1 MLSLALE
8 TSTSLGSIAVGRG
21 DTLISECALAVRA
34 THSETV
40 LDEVERMLARARI
53 GVDGIERVIVGA
65 GPGSFTGVRIA
76 ASLAK
81 GWCHARGVPLFAYS
95 SLRSV
100 AASAGRERVCALF
113 DARRGEVY
121 GAAYADG
128 ALEAPTRGP
137 EACDIDRWVE
147 GLEDCGSWF
156 FAGEGAIRHRAGIE
170 ARGGRVLPPFLGVPR
185 AGALLW
191 LAERLPA
198 GRVVDIDA
206 WEPRYVRSSGAER
219 QVGRR
224 GGPR

>member
-8 TSTSLGSIAVGRG
+8 TSTRLGSIAVGDG

-34 THSETV
+34 MHSETV

-53 GVDGIERVIVGA
+53 GVDGIERVIIGA

-81 GWCHARGVPLFAYS
+81 GWCHARSVPL
-95 SLRSV
+95 
-100 AASAGRERVCALF
+100 
-113 DARRGEVY
+113 
-121 GAAYADG
+121 AAYAAG
-128 ALEAPTRGP
+128 PLEAPIRGP
-137 EACDIDRWVE
+137 EACGIDRWIE
-147 GLEDCGSWF
+147 GLEDRGSWS
-156 FAGEGAIRHRAGIE
+156 FAGEGAIRHRARIE
-170 ARGGRVLPPFLGVPR
+170 ARGARVLPAFLGVPR

-198 GRVVDIDA
+198 GLVMDVDA